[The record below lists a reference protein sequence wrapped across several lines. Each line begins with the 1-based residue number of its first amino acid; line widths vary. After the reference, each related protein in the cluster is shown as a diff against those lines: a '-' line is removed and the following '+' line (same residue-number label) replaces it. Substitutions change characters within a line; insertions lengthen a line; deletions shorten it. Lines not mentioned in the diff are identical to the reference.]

1 MSEQRRVPLCQF
13 PIPTSNAMTC
23 ALHAASEL
31 ADRLRQ
37 VIANGDA
44 PAVNWFEL
52 SALENLRVEA
62 ERAQQTVASI
72 AAALDR
78 QVAATL
84 TRLNGES

>member
-1 MSEQRRVPLCQF
+1 
-13 PIPTSNAMTC
+13 MTC